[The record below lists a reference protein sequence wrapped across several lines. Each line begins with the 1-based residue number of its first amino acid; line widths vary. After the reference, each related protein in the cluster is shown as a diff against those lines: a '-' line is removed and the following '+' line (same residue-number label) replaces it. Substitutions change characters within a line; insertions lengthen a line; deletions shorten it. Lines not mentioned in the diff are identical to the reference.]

1 MSLELR
7 LPVTSAAVPEVRR
20 LLRRHGV
27 DVMLCV
33 TELLT
38 NVVDHVGEGTDVTV
52 RVLGMPDGRTRVEV
66 TDPDPRALPVLRRA
80 SPADESGR
88 GLAVLDALAL
98 RWGVVRAAGHK
109 TVWCEVDGEGEAGQ
123 ASRAPAGDGLPGLPG
138 RPGSPGLPL
147 RVTPSRSP
155 SP

>member
-7 LPVTSAAVPEVRR
+7 LTVTSAAVPEVRR
-20 LLRRHGV
+20 LLRRHGI

-66 TDPDPRALPVLRRA
+66 SDPDPQALPVVRRA
-80 SPADESGR
+80 SLADESGR

-109 TVWCEVDGEGEAGQ
+109 TVWCEVDGEGEAGE
-123 ASRAPAGDGLPGLPG
+123 ASRPPGGGGLPGLP
-138 RPGSPGLPL
+138 LP
-147 RVTPSRSP
+147 VTPSRSP